1 MNVIGKTLFVLA
13 IMLASGHSY
22 AQQIKPEEAKNH
34 IGDSL
39 TVCGSV
45 DGGKYLENANRQP
58 TLLDMGGSYPN
69 QALTLLIWGDNRSR
83 FSYKP
88 EEALRGKEVC
98 VTGKIILYKDKP
110 EIILDS
116 EAQVK
121 VKQ

>member
-13 IMLASGHSY
+13 IMLVSGHSY

-88 EEALRGKEVC
+88 EEDLRGKEVC

>member
-13 IMLASGHSY
+13 IMLVSGHSY

>member
-1 MNVIGKTLFVLA
+1 MNIIGRPLFVLT
-13 IMLASGHSY
+13 MLLASGHLY

-34 IGDSL
+34 VGDSV

-45 DGGKYLENANRQP
+45 DGGKYLENAHGQP
-58 TLLDMGGSYPN
+58 TLLDMGGAYPN
-69 QALTLLIWGDNRSR
+69 QALTLLIWGDNRSH
-83 FSYKP
+83 FSYEP
-88 EEALRGKEVC
+88 EDALRGKEVC
-98 VTGKIILYKDKP
+98 VTGKIILFKDKP